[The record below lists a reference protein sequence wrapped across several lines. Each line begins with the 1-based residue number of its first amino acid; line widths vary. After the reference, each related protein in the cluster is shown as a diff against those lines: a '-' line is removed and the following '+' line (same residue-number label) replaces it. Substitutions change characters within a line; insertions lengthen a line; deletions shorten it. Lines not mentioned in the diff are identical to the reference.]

1 MAYTLSQCVWFDLE
15 TTGLN
20 SHKCQMT
27 QICAVHND
35 IVFMRFVTP
44 NCPIDPKASEII
56 NDLTIRSNNLV
67 IILVYS
73 KMLIPI
79 VNSNS

>member
-20 SHKCQMT
+20 PHKCQMT
-27 QICAVHND
+27 QICA
-35 IVFMRFVTP
+35 VFMRFVTP

-79 VNSNS
+79 VNSNC